1 MRDST
6 RALAGCPGTPSLR
19 PHRPGQAGKTK
30 GRMMTFVERVRS
42 AAFVVLLAGSSLG
55 LTGLAASASASN
67 SIASRAY
74 QQTNLVS
81 DIPGLA
87 LHTDPNLRNSWGT
100 STGPGL
106 PIWVSDNATGVAT
119 LYDGQGNPQPGP
131 GNQQLVVSIPAP
143 PSAGPG
149 AVGAPDGT
157 VFNPTPDGFAV
168 SENGVSA
175 PARFLF
181 ATEDGTIAGWNPA
194 VDPTHAVI
202 AVDRSTVTDQAG
214 DHGAVYKG
222 LALVSTPAGK
232 FLYATNFR
240 FGTVEVFDSNFHLV
254 NSFTDPTVPA
264 GFAPFGI
271 HNIGGNLYVTFAKQ
285 NAAKFDD
292 DAGPGRGFV
301 DVFAPDGNLLQRLAT
316 QGRLDSPWGVT
327 LAPSTFGTFGGDILV
342 GNFGDGRINAFN
354 PTTGQFLGQLRTHG
368 GPITI
373 SGLWGLRFPAG
384 SLNVTPNA
392 LYFTAGLNHEAD
404 GLLGDIVP
412 AQS

>member
-1 MRDST
+1 
-6 RALAGCPGTPSLR
+6 
-19 PHRPGQAGKTK
+19 
-30 GRMMTFVERVRS
+30 MMTFVKRVRS

-106 PIWVSDNATGVAT
+106 PIWVSDNATGAAT

-131 GNQQLVVSIPAP
+131 GNRQLVVSIPAP

-157 VFNPTPDGFAV
+157 VFNPTPDGFVV
-168 SENGVSA
+168 SKNSASA

-240 FGTVEVFDSNFHLV
+240 FGTVEVFDTNFHLV

-301 DVFAPDGNLLQRLAT
+301 DVFAPDGTLLQRLASRH
-316 QGRLDSPWGVT
+316 RLDSPWGVT
-327 LAPSTFGTFGGDILV
+327 LAPSTFGAFGGDILV

-354 PTTGQFLGQLRTHG
+354 PATGQFLGQLRTHG

>member
-1 MRDST
+1 MKSV
-6 RALAGCPGTPSLR
+6 
-19 PHRPGQAGKTK
+19 K
-30 GRMMTFVERVRS
+30 RMTS
-42 AAFVVLLAGSSLG
+42 AAVLGLLAASSLG
-55 LTGLAASASASN
+55 LTGLAANASATP
-67 SIASRAY
+67 IANQAY

-87 LHTDPNLRNSWGT
+87 VHTDPNLRNSWGT

-106 PIWVSDNATGVAT
+106 PIWVSDNATGAAT
-119 LYDGQGNPQPGP
+119 LYDGQGNPQLGP
-131 GNQQLVVSIPAP
+131 GGQQVVVSIPAP

-149 AVGAPDGT
+149 AAGAPDGT

-181 ATEDGTIAGWNPA
+181 ATEDGTIAGWNST
-194 VDPTHAVI
+194 VDPAHAI
-202 AVDRSTVTDQAG
+202 TAVDRSTVTDQAG

-240 FGTVEVFDSNFHLV
+240 FGTIEVFDSNFHLV

-285 NAAKFDD
+285 DAAKHDD
-292 DAGPGRGFV
+292 DAGPGNGFV
-301 DVFAPDGNLLQRLAT
+301 DVFSPNGVLLQRLAS
-316 QGRLDSPWGVT
+316 QGRLNSPWAVT
-327 LAPSTFGTFGGDILV
+327 LAPPTFGAFGGDILV
-342 GNFGDGRINAFN
+342 GNFGDGRINAYN
-354 PTTGQFLGQLRTHG
+354 PATGQFLGQLRNHG

-384 SLNVTPNA
+384 SLTATPGA
-392 LYFTAGLNHEAD
+392 LYFTAGPNDEAD

-412 AQS
+412 AQTNHG

>member
-1 MRDST
+1 
-6 RALAGCPGTPSLR
+6 
-19 PHRPGQAGKTK
+19 
-30 GRMMTFVERVRS
+30 MTFVKRVRS

-55 LTGLAASASASN
+55 LTGLAANASASN
-67 SIASRAY
+67 SIASRSY

-106 PIWVSDNATGVAT
+106 PIWVSDNATGAAT
-119 LYDGQGNPQPGP
+119 LYDGQGNPQTGP

-157 VFNPTPDGFAV
+157 VFNPTPDGFVV
-168 SENGVSA
+168 SKNGVSA

-181 ATEDGTIAGWNPA
+181 ATEDGTIVGWNSD

-285 NAAKFDD
+285 KAAKFDD
-292 DAGPGRGFV
+292 DAGPGNGFV
-301 DVFAPDGNLLQRLAT
+301 DVFAPNGNLLQRLASR
-316 QGRLDSPWGVT
+316 GRLDSPWGVT
-327 LAPSTFGTFGGDILV
+327 LAPSTFGAFGGDNLV
-342 GNFGDGRINAFN
+342 GNLGNGRINAFN

-373 SGLWGLRFPAG
+373 SGLWGLRFPVG

-404 GLLGDIVP
+404 GLFGDIVP